1 MNIEYIINSC
11 LDSIKELYQFEFHVF
26 DMRGMRE
33 KDLNL
38 LSVLSEKE
46 LEYLDTLKNVKNRI
60 QWISGRY
67 AVKTALFKYKLDRGA
82 LMDLSC
88 IDVLKE
94 KDSSPSII
102 QYPEL
107 CVSITHSY
115 PYCIGVVANNKIGID
130 LEKISEIKESLIRHF
145 YSEKEQ
151 MLLESLKDTNE
162 YSKQAMIFWTRKEA
176 VSKVYRLG
184 MQMDFKKLCTMTEI
198 VDKEY
203 FPICIKSF
211 ICKDYA
217 LSIATAS

>member
-94 KDSSPSII
+94 KDSSGRSEPGRWCNLYC
-102 QYPEL
+102 YPAVR
-107 CVSITHSY
+107 VSLRSS
-115 PYCIGVVANNKIGID
+115 N
-130 LEKISEIKESLIRHF
+130 EKARARDGSR
-145 YSEKEQ
+145 
-151 MLLESLKDTNE
+151 LKS
-162 YSKQAMIFWTRKEA
+162 SKQNLLLQRII
-176 VSKVYRLG
+176 
-184 MQMDFKKLCTMTEI
+184 KLRQEFL
-198 VDKEY
+198 Y
-203 FPICIKSF
+203 
-211 ICKDYA
+211 
-217 LSIATAS
+217 